1 MRIFTTE
8 DLIGADYVSYWN
20 EVMSDNF
27 LDVDITGGIPDVGA
41 APPRYRGKLVRH
53 DIGDLSVTEITGHGP
68 LSTVSIS
75 RVMRE
80 TAAAADDEFA
90 TLKLQ
95 ITGSSIISQAGRD
108 ARLRPGNLVL
118 CDSRLSYDGAADLN
132 NATLLLHVPHRHI
145 IHRIP
150 YLEDV
155 AAVVFDPRKTIT
167 RLAYDM
173 LLSLN
178 RQLLAGYTDNDAILT
193 DAILDTVTAAVTS
206 SFRDRDSNCSSAGG
220 ALLYRVKTF
229 IELHL
234 LSPGLSPEQVAAAH
248 QVTVRY
254 LNRLFAGENTSIT
267 RWINARRLEK
277 CAEILRS
284 TRNMERNID
293 EIAFQCG
300 FSSLPYF
307 YRRFKQQYGCTPRE
321 YRLGVS
327 GVRGGRA

>member
-1 MRIFTTE
+1 M
-8 DLIGADYVSYWN
+8 
-20 EVMSDNF
+20 
-27 LDVDITGGIPDVGA
+27 
-41 APPRYRGKLVRH
+41 
-53 DIGDLSVTEITGHGP
+53 
-68 LSTVSIS
+68 
-75 RVMRE
+75 
-80 TAAAADDEFA
+80 
-90 TLKLQ
+90 
-95 ITGSSIISQAGRD
+95 
-108 ARLRPGNLVL
+108 
-118 CDSRLSYDGAADLN
+118 
-132 NATLLLHVPHRHI
+132 
-145 IHRIP
+145 
-150 YLEDV
+150 
-155 AAVVFDPRKTIT
+155 
-167 RLAYDM
+167 
-173 LLSLN
+173 
-178 RQLLAGYTDNDAILT
+178 
-193 DAILDTVTAAVTS
+193 TS

-267 RWINARRLEK
+267 RWINARRLER

-307 YRRFKQQYGCTPRE
+307 YRRFKRQYGCTPRE

>member
-1 MRIFTTE
+1 MRIFTTD

-27 LDVDITGGIPDVGA
+27 LDVDMRGGIPRGGA
-41 APPRYRGKLVRH
+41 SFPHYRGKLVRN
-53 DIGDLSVTEITGHGP
+53 DIGDLSVTEITGQGP

-75 RVMRE
+75 RAMQE

-90 TLKLQ
+90 TLNLQ
-95 ITGSSIISQAGRD
+95 ITGSSTVSQAGRD
-108 ARLRPGNLVL
+108 AHLRPGNMVL
-118 CDSRLSYDGAADLN
+118 CDSRLPYDGTVDLN
-132 NATLLLHVPHRHI
+132 NATLLLHVPRRRI
-145 IHRIP
+145 AHRIP
-150 YLEDV
+150 YLEDI
-155 AAVVFDPRKTIT
+155 AAVVLDPRKTIT

-178 RQLLAGYTDNDAILT
+178 RQLLAGYTENDAILT

-206 SFRDRDSNCSSAGG
+206 NFHDRDGNCSSSGD
-220 ALLYRVKTF
+220 ALLHRAKTF

-254 LNRLFAGENTSIT
+254 LNKLFAGENTSIT
-267 RWINARRLEK
+267 RWINKRRLEQ
-277 CAEILRS
+277 CAAILRS
-284 TRNMERNID
+284 PRNMDRNID

-307 YRRFKQQYGCTPRE
+307 YRRFKRQYGCTPRE

-327 GVRGGRA
+327 GVPGGGD